1 MKTRELDV
9 RGERCV
15 AHFVSYLENERNASA
30 HTVAAYVSD
39 IRQFV
44 FFSWGPEPKPR
55 VPWEKVDR
63 FAARRF
69 LVEIQ
74 RRGERATTTGRK
86 LASLRSFY
94 RFLEREEY
102 VRANPFAGLAAPK
115 RPRSLPRVLSVK
127 EVTRLIA
134 APKRVME
141 RKAAAEKRDLTRRE
155 QYAASRDTALLEVL
169 YSSGGRITE
178 VAGLKE
184 GDLDLLSG
192 TAIVRGKGKKERLC
206 PLGTPACLA
215 LRDLLERSR
224 VQMPLAGTRDAN
236 RTVFLNLQGRPLS
249 ARSVER
255 LLKRHAVEAGLD
267 PGVSPHTLRHSFATH
282 MLDAGADLR
291 SVQELLGHASL
302 STTQIYAHVSVERLK
317 KVYESAHPRA

>member
-9 RGERCV
+9 RELPCV
-15 AHFVSYLENERNASA
+15 SHFVRYLENERNASA
-30 HTVAAYVSD
+30 HTVSAYVSD

-44 FFSWGPEPKPR
+44 SFTWGSDRKR
-55 VPWEKVDR
+55 SIPWGKADR

-115 RPRSLPRVLSVK
+115 RPRSLPRILSVK

-141 RKAAAEKRDLTRRE
+141 KKAVAEGREMTERE

-169 YSSGGRITE
+169 YSSGGRIAE

-215 LRDLLERSR
+215 LRDLLDRSR
-224 VQMPLAGTRDAN
+224 LQMPSGGARGAKRN
-236 RTVFLNLQGRPLS
+236 VFLNLQGRPLS
-249 ARSVER
+249 ARSMER
-255 LLKRHAVEAGLD
+255 MMKRYAVEAGLD
-267 PGVSPHTLRHSFATH
+267 AGVSPHTLRHSFATH

-317 KVYESAHPRA
+317 KVYEAAHPRA